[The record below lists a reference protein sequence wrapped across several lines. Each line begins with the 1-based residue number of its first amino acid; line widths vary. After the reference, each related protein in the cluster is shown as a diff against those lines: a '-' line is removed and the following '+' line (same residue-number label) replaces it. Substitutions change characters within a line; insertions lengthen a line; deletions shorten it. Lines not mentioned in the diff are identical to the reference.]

1 VNSNEVLK
9 PQFDR
14 LQERALAAGGIA
26 LALALAWGIARPAQF
41 FRSYLLAYVFWI
53 GFPLGSMA
61 LLMLHH
67 LAGGYW
73 GFVIR
78 RSLEAGTRSFRVMAL
93 LFVPVLV
100 GLRFGLFPWAQSGA
114 ASDPLWRQKH
124 FYLNVPFF
132 GARAVVYFVAWI
144 LLAHYLNKWSAEQDR
159 TGEPS
164 LLSRFQAR
172 FQALSGAGLV
182 IYGLTI
188 TYASVDWVMSL
199 ERGFFST
206 IYGMIFMVIPALTA
220 LAFVIVVAML
230 LAGTKPLSDVIAE
243 SHFQDLGN
251 ILLTFVMLW
260 AYLSFSQFLIVWSGN
275 LQSEVPWYISRAK
288 GGWAGVALF
297 LILFHFA
304 VPFVLLL
311 NRPVKR
317 RMRVLAALASA
328 LMFVSLV
335 DVFWLV
341 TPAFY
346 PSLSLVSGTDALMD
360 VLAVAGIGGIWMA
373 RFISQLKSMPPLPL
387 HDARFVEAPF
397 GATETETSGA

>member
-1 VNSNEVLK
+1 MNSSEALK

-14 LQERALAAGGIA
+14 LQQGALVVGGIA
-26 LALALAWGIARPAQF
+26 LALAFAGGMARPAQF

-78 RSLEAGTRSFRVMAL
+78 RPLEAGTRSFRAMAL
-93 LFVPVLV
+93 LFVPVLAGV
-100 GLRFGLFPWAQSGA
+100 RYGLFAWARPDS
-114 ASDPLWRQKH
+114 ASDPMWRQKH
-124 FYLNVPFF
+124 FYLNAPFF
-132 GARAVVYFVAWI
+132 VARAVVYFAAWI
-144 LLAHYLNKWSAEQDR
+144 VLAHYLNKWSAEQDR
-159 TGEPS
+159 TGEAR
-164 LLSRFQAR
+164 LLSR

-220 LAFVIVVAML
+220 LAFVVVVTML
-230 LAGTKPLSDVIAE
+230 LAGAKPLSDVIAE

-275 LQSEVPWYISRAK
+275 LQREVPWYLSRAK

-328 LMFVSLV
+328 LIFVSLV

-346 PSLSLVSGTDALMD
+346 PSLSLVSGTDVLMD
-360 VLAVAGIGGIWMA
+360 ALAVTGIGGIWMA

-387 HDARFVEAPF
+387 RDARFVEAPF
-397 GATETETSGA
+397 GATEKEASGA

>member
-1 VNSNEVLK
+1 MNSNQALK
-9 PQFDR
+9 LQLDR
-14 LQERALAAGGIA
+14 LQQRALGVGGMA
-26 LALALAWGIARPAQF
+26 LALAFAGAIARPAQF

-53 GFPLGSMA
+53 AFPLGSMA

-78 RSLEAGTRSFRVMAL
+78 RSLEAGTRSFQVMAL
-93 LFVPVLV
+93 LFVPVLA
-100 GLRFGLFPWAQSGA
+100 GLRYGLFPWARPDS
-114 ASDPLWRQKH
+114 ASDPMWRQKH

-132 GARAVVYFVAWI
+132 AARAVVYFVAWI
-144 LLAHYLNKWSAEQDR
+144 VLAYYLNKWSTEQDR
-159 TGEPS
+159 TGDPT
-164 LLSRFQAR
+164 LLSR

-182 IYGLTI
+182 IYGLTV

-199 ERGFFST
+199 EKGFFST

-304 VPFVLLL
+304 TPFVLLL

-346 PSLSLVSGTDALMD
+346 PSLSLVSGTDVLMD
-360 VLAVAGIGGIWMA
+360 ALAVTGIGGLWTA
-373 RFISQLKSMPPLPL
+373 RFISQLKSQPLLPL

-397 GATETETSGA
+397 GAQTEAS

>member
-1 VNSNEVLK
+1 MNASEAHK

-14 LQERALAAGGIA
+14 LRQRALAAGGIA
-26 LALALAWGIARPAQF
+26 LALACAWGIGRPAQF

-78 RSLEAGTRSFRVMAL
+78 RSLEAGTRSFQVMAL
-93 LFVPVLV
+93 LFVPVLA
-100 GLRFGLFPWAQSGA
+100 GLHYGLFPWARPDSA
-114 ASDPLWRQKH
+114 ADPMWRQKH

-132 GARAVVYFVAWI
+132 AARAVVYFVAWI
-144 LLAHYLNKWSAEQDR
+144 VLAYYLNKWSTEQDR
-159 TGEPS
+159 TGDPS
-164 LLSRFQAR
+164 LLSS

-199 ERGFFST
+199 EKGFFST

-220 LAFVIVVAML
+220 LAFVIVVTML
-230 LAGTKPLSDVIAE
+230 LAHAKPLSDVIAG

-275 LQSEVPWYISRAK
+275 LQSEVPWYISRAR

-297 LILFHFA
+297 LTLFHFA
-304 VPFVLLL
+304 APFVLLL

-328 LMFVSLV
+328 LIFVSLV
-335 DVFWLV
+335 DMFWLV

-346 PSLSLVSGTDALMD
+346 PSLSLVSGTDVLMD
-360 VLAVAGIGGIWMA
+360 ALAVTGIGGLWTA
-373 RFISQLKSMPPLPL
+373 RFVSQLKSMPPLPL

-397 GATETETSGA
+397 GAQTEAS

>member
-1 VNSNEVLK
+1 MNANEALK

-14 LQERALAAGGIA
+14 LQQQARAVGGIA
-26 LALALAWGIARPAQF
+26 LALAFAWGMARPAQF

-78 RSLEAGTRSFRVMAL
+78 RSLEAGTRSFQVMAL
-93 LFVPVLV
+93 LFVPVLA
-100 GLRFGLFPWAQSGA
+100 GLRYGLFPWAQPGS
-114 ASDPLWRQKH
+114 ASDPMWRHKH

-132 GARAVVYFVAWI
+132 AARAVVYFTAWI
-144 LLAHYLNKWSAEQDR
+144 VLAHYLNKWSTEQDR

-164 LLSRFQAR
+164 WLSR

-206 IYGMIFMVIPALTA
+206 IYGMIFMVIPALAA
-220 LAFVIVVAML
+220 LAFVIVVAMW
-230 LAGTKPLSDVIAE
+230 LAGAKPLSDVIAE

-275 LQSEVPWYISRAK
+275 LQNEIPWYLSRAK

-317 RMRVLAALASA
+317 RRRVLAALASA

-346 PSLSLVSGTDALMD
+346 PSISLVSGTDLLMD
-360 VLAVAGIGGIWMA
+360 VLAVIGIGGIWTA
-373 RFISQLKSMPPLPL
+373 RFISQLKSMPLLPL

-397 GATETETSGA
+397 GAQTEAS

>member
-1 VNSNEVLK
+1 MNANEALK

-14 LQERALAAGGIA
+14 LQQRALVVGGIA
-26 LALALAWGIARPAQF
+26 LALAFAGGIARPAQF

-78 RSLEAGTRSFRVMAL
+78 RPLEAGTRSFRVMAL
-93 LFVPVLV
+93 LFVPVLA
-100 GLRFGLFPWAQSGA
+100 GLRYGLFPWAQADG
-114 ASDPLWRQKH
+114 ASDPMWRQKH
-124 FYLNVPFF
+124 FYLNAPFF
-132 GARAVVYFVAWI
+132 VARAVVYFAAWI
-144 LLAHYLNKWSAEQDR
+144 VLAHYLNKWSTEQDR

-164 LLSRFQAR
+164 LLSRFQA
-172 FQALSGAGLV
+172 LSGGGLL

-199 ERGFFST
+199 EKGFFST
-206 IYGMIFMVIPALTA
+206 IYGMLFMVIPALTA

-230 LAGTKPLSDVIAE
+230 LAGAKPLSDVIAE

-275 LQSEVPWYISRAK
+275 LQNEVPWYISRAK

-346 PSLSLVSGTDALMD
+346 PSLSLVSGTDVLMD
-360 VLAVAGIGGIWMA
+360 VLAVAGIGGLWMA

-397 GATETETSGA
+397 GATEKEASGA

>member
-1 VNSNEVLK
+1 MNSNQAHK

-14 LQERALAAGGIA
+14 LQQRALAAGGIA

-78 RSLEAGTRSFRVMAL
+78 RSLEAGTRSFQVMAL
-93 LFVPVLV
+93 LFLPVLA
-100 GLRFGLFPWAQSGA
+100 GLRFGLFPWAEPGA
-114 ASDPLWRQKH
+114 GSDPVWRQKH

-132 GARAVVYFVAWI
+132 AARAVVYFVAWI
-144 LLAHYLNKWSAEQDR
+144 VLAHYLNRWSSEQDR

-164 LLSRFQAR
+164 LLSRFQA
-172 FQALSGAGLV
+172 LSGAGLV
-182 IYGLTI
+182 IYGLTV

-199 ERGFFST
+199 EKGFFST
-206 IYGMIFMVIPALTA
+206 IYGMIFMVVPALTA

-230 LAGTKPLSDVIAE
+230 LAHAKPLSDVIAE

-275 LQSEVPWYISRAK
+275 LQNEVPWYISRAK

-317 RMRVLAALASA
+317 RMRVLAALAAA

-335 DVFWLV
+335 DMFWLV

-346 PSLSLVSGTDALMD
+346 PSISLVSGTDLLMD
-360 VLAVAGIGGIWMA
+360 ALAVTGIGGIWMA

-397 GATETETSGA
+397 GAQTEAS